1 MNGLL
6 GGSRSPKKRT
16 SGLQSTIKYIPVTV
30 SEHAQ
35 ADRSGSVGGSED
47 DVRSTNEHDGR
58 QMLINLDQQK
68 KIKFIPSNLK
78 SNLYLQIIKK
88 IGFQHLT
95 TKLNNKNHPTME
107 TEQV

>member
-88 IGFQHLT
+88 LVFNI
-95 TKLNNKNHPTME
+95 
-107 TEQV
+107 